1 MLFYLC
7 KDINSFM
14 NQRIILGIDPGTNM
28 MGYGI
33 ISVKANKMSL
43 VATDVINMTK
53 MDDGFEKMKLVFQT
67 IYDLIEEHSVD
78 EVAIEAPFFG
88 KNVQSM
94 LKLGRAQGIA
104 IAAALHRNIPVTEYS
119 PRKVKQSITGKGAGT
134 KEQVAFMMQR
144 LLNLNE
150 LPRYFDQTDALAIAI
165 CHHFQFNKSAGGSKL
180 KKSATGWKA
189 YVNQNPGKVR

>member
-1 MLFYLC
+1 MT
-7 KDINSFM
+7 S
-14 NQRIILGIDPGTNM
+14 RIILGIDPGTSI

-33 ISVKANKMSL
+33 ICIKANKLSM
-43 VATDVINMTK
+43 VATNVINMTK

-104 IAAALHRNIPVTEYS
+104 IAAALHRNMPVTEYS
-119 PRKVKQSITGKGAGT
+119 PRKVKQSITGKGGGT
-134 KEQVAFMMQR
+134 KEQVAYMLQR
-144 LLNLNE
+144 LLDLKE
-150 LPRYFDQTDALAIAI
+150 MPPYFDQTDALAIAV
-165 CHHFQFNKSAGGSKL
+165 CHHFQFSKPASSTTDKR
-180 KKSATGWKA
+180 KKPVSDWKA
-189 YVNQNPGKVR
+189 FVNQNPGRVK